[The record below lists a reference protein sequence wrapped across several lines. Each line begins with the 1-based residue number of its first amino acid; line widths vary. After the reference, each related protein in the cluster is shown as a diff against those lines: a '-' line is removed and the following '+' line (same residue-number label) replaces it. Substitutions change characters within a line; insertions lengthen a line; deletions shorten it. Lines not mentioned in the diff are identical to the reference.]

1 MNNFEITTAQKRCW
15 SLLTRSFQSGRMGSA
30 YLISGP
36 EGYGHWP
43 FTLAVTALLN
53 CEQIRSNNDGEPCGE
68 CRACRLIAAANF
80 EGLSVIAP
88 IKSHKNQGEAIELTA
103 EFIEARR
110 TEPFQLLDTSSPVTI
125 PIDMA
130 REMKRSLAQRAPEG
144 VHRVALIYR
153 IDRMRADGTDSLL
166 KLIEEPPADTTMILT
181 TVNLEQVSATI
192 QSRCRNLVLEP
203 VPEKFMLEYLTAR
216 YKVSGERATLL
227 SRISERDLGR
237 AIALAHSGDDAD
249 GSERAFGLL
258 LFKSLVVEPPPTMLA
273 LLTDQYANSDRGQAE
288 ELVRLWGGLVRDCT
302 AFASTGKDD
311 DLVNVDFVPDI
322 RKLSRYFAD
331 PNVSMKMTSHLK
343 NTLADFRVNVH
354 IHPSLAALALRL
366 RSALPTQV

>member
-1 MNNFEITTAQKRCW
+1 MIKFEITQAQHRTW
-15 SLLTRSFQSGRMGSA
+15 TLLSRSFTTGRMGSA
-30 YLISGP
+30 YLLSGP

-43 FTLAVTALLN
+43 FTLAITALLN
-53 CEQIRSNNDGEPCGE
+53 CEKIRGKLSDEPCCE
-68 CRACRLIAAANF
+68 CRACRLISAANF

-88 IKSHKNQGEAIELTA
+88 IKSHKNQGEAVELTA

-110 TEPFQLLDTSSPVTI
+110 KEPFQLLDTSSPVTI

-144 VHRVALIYR
+144 VHRVAVIYR

-181 TVNLEQVSATI
+181 TTNVEQVSATI

-203 VPEKFMLEYLTAR
+203 LPEEYMLEYLATHYKMTA
-216 YKVSGERATLL
+216 ERAKLL

-237 AIALAHSGDDAD
+237 AITLAGADDDGDS
-249 GSERAFGLL
+249 SERAFGLL
-258 LFKSLVVEPPPTMLA
+258 LFKSLVLESSPTMLA
-273 LLTDQYANSDRGQAE
+273 LLTDQYANADRAQAE
-288 ELVRLWGGLVRDCT
+288 ELVRLWGSLVRDCT

-311 DLVNVDFVPDI
+311 DLVNVDFTPDI
-322 RKLSRYFAD
+322 RKLSRFFAD
-331 PNVSMKMTSHLK
+331 PDVSMRMASHLK

-366 RSALPTQV
+366 RSALPLQV